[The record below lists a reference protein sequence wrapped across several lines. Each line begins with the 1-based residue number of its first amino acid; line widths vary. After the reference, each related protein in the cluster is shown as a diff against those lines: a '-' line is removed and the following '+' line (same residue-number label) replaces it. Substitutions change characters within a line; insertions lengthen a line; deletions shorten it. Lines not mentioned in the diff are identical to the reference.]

1 MIITIQHKEEIEVN
15 EVVIETALV
24 KALSIYYR
32 ISALNGEV
40 GDGVERG
47 LCSGSAER

>member
-24 KALSIYYR
+24 KALSMYYG

-40 GDGVERG
+40 EQFKDINRQ
-47 LCSGSAER
+47 LK